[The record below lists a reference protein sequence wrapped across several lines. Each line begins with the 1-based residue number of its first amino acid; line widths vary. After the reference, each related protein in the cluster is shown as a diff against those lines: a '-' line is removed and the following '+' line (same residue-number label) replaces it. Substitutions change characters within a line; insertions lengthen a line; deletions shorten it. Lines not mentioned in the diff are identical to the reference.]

1 MTTRTATA
9 RKANAYKK
17 PTGYVVYKGKSL
29 IDGKPIVVVAIVSES
44 KNSKTGNMVQTYI
57 LRDGEKS
64 PLDVVRDLDDVSIC
78 GDCKHRRG
86 TGGSC
91 YVNIGQGV
99 MQVWKAYK
107 NGNYPYMQPHK
118 LAPHLKGRKVR
129 LGTYGDP
136 MAVPSW
142 VWMDLVSC
150 ADGHTGY
157 THQWNPESEI
167 VQRVMR
173 RDPDQYEDIRALC
186 MASVDNEDEWWFAT
200 YNNWRTF
207 RVRGADDGLNA
218 GEFIC
223 PASEEAGKKKICATC
238 MACNGAGEKGSKL
251 AKATPVIIVHG
262 SLKKRFGQTKEL
274 RG

>member
-9 RKANAYKK
+9 RKANAHKK

-29 IDGKPIVVVAIVSES
+29 IDGKPIVVVVIVNSG
-44 KNSKTGNMVQTYI
+44 NSKTGNMVHTYI

-107 NGNYPYMQPHK
+107 NGNYPKAHPAEVGK
-118 LAPHLKGRKVR
+118 LIKDRQVR

-157 THQWNPESEI
+157 THQWDPDSNI
-167 VQRVMR
+167 VKHINIMH
-173 RDPDQYEDIRALC
+173 PDQYEDIRALC

-207 RVRGADDGLNA
+207 RVRGTDDGLNA
-218 GEFIC
+218 GEFVC
-223 PASEEAGKKKICATC
+223 PASEEAGKRRTCATC
-238 MACNGAGEKGSKL
+238 MACNGAGEGDSKL
-251 AKATPVIIVHG
+251 AKASPVIIVHG
-262 SLKKRFGQTKEL
+262 SLKSRFAASVSL
-274 RG
+274 V